1 MMIKTMTGQGWFF
14 TVQARIE
21 IGRLLGNVIT
31 FKQVQEY
38 SFSGMVKT
46 DDDLQGICEWDS
58 SQSSGKPGREGF
70 QHSCQKPLDNHSQ
83 HSLPD
88 ISTKHLQYNEDRLNN
103 NKQPRLNNIKAKRWA
118 LGTQCLQWLIFYFL
132 LYLDQSSVMLL
143 FPTFP
148 WTLLICRL
156 EQAPKKKKK
165 KEGGT
170 CYGLNVSLLSPTQ
183 FIYWN
188 PRLKCG
194 DLRR

>member
-70 QHSCQKPLDNHSQ
+70 QQGCQKPLDNHSQ

-118 LGTQCLQWLIFYFL
+118 LGTKVFTMTDFL
-132 LYLDQSSVMLL
+132 LAALPWPNFSYASISYIPLNPAYL
-143 FPTFP
+143 
-148 WTLLICRL
+148 
-156 EQAPKKKKK
+156 QAWAGTKKKKK
-165 KEGGT
+165 KKKGRHLLWTE
-170 CYGLNVSLLSPTQ
+170 CISSLSHP
-183 FIYWN
+183 IHI
-188 PRLKCG
+188 LKS
-194 DLRR
+194 